1 MVPVWWG
8 IPTMP
13 TMSPVEEEKQ
23 WWWRRTRRRRREGG
37 GGNGGGGG
45 EKEDEEKKNV
55 PNEMAGGYM
64 RGRRC
69 GDSNN
74 S

>member
-1 MVPVWWG
+1 
-8 IPTMP
+8 MP
-13 TMSPVEEEKQ
+13 TMSPVRGGETMVVEEDEEEK
-23 WWWRRTRRRRREGG
+23 EGD
-37 GGNGGGGG
+37 GGNGGGRG

-55 PNEMAGGYM
+55 PNEMAGGNM